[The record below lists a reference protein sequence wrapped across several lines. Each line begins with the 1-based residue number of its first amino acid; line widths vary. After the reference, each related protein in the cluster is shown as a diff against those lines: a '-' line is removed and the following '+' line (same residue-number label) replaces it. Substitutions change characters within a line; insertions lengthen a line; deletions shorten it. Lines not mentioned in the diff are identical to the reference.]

1 MQTRILMAT
10 SAVFMAVLGAAAS
23 FLPEEIL
30 RYTGT
35 VPAALIN
42 SVVQTCGALFLGFAI
57 LNWMARGL
65 LIGGI
70 YSRPLALGNFLHFTV
85 VAITLMKVL
94 FELPL
99 PMVIGLTII
108 YTIFALWFGM
118 VLFTHPANSTADS
131 ADFG

>member
-1 MQTRILMAT
+1 MVT
-10 SAVFMAVLGAAAS
+10 SALFMAVLGAVAS
-23 FLPEEIL
+23 FFPEEIL

-57 LNWMARGL
+57 LNWMARGV

-85 VAITLMKVL
+85 VAITLVKVL
-94 FELPL
+94 FELTL
-99 PMVIGLTII
+99 PMIIGLTII
-108 YTIFALWFGM
+108 YSIFALWFGM
-118 VLFTHPANSTADS
+118 VLFTHPARSTAGS
-131 ADFG
+131 

>member
-1 MQTRILMAT
+1 MQTRILMTA
-10 SAVFMAVLGAAAS
+10 SALFMVVLGATAS

-42 SVVQTCGALFLGFAI
+42 SVVQACGALYLGFAA

-70 YSRPLALGNFLHFTV
+70 YGRPLALGNFLHFVV
-85 VAITLMKVL
+85 VAITLVKVL
-94 FELPL
+94 LELRL
-99 PMVIGLTII
+99 PIVIALTVI
-108 YTIFALWFGM
+108 YAVFAAWFGL
-118 VLFTHPANSTADS
+118 VLFTHPAKPTAGS
-131 ADFG
+131 R